1 MSEEFN
7 NRQNENNT
15 NEQNNGTVNY
25 SDSYYRG
32 TPDSAN
38 RTDNIGGNYGNSS
51 ANNAGSYNNPNIN
64 QNANNQSGYGTEYN
78 NFYNSPNNNSDNNF
92 NNQNTNGGYT
102 NYYSNIPNP
111 NGGDNKPP
119 KKKHTGLKV
128 VAVLAAIAVIA
139 GVVAVGA
146 SQVKRVVSN
155 IEDETDSESSESDS
169 DSNNQSSADKSSSD
183 SSSSSKGRSWIEA
196 VSAGSELTVS
206 EIAEKCTPSVVGVSS
221 TFEYSGGQ
229 SQNDI
234 YGYYFG
240 YGQNDSNSTQQLT
253 GTGTGIVM
261 SETDDGG
268 YYVMT
273 NAHVIYDDESDYQ
286 CGEAKEVYVVI
297 EKEDENSS
305 GTTEETINAKIVGYD
320 LDTDVAVLEIEK
332 DEAITPAEFGN
343 SDDLS
348 VGDMVVAIGN
358 PLGFDLYNTVT
369 CGIVSA
375 LNRNVTINEKQM
387 TLIQTDASI
396 NSGNSGGP
404 LINGSGQVIGMNS
417 AKMSSSYS
425 SSSASVEGLG
435 FAIPINSAA
444 EIANDLINYGYVT
457 GKPQLGMTCKN
468 IDESVSQAYNM
479 PVGAYVMSVSSGSAA
494 EKAGIQQGDVIT
506 KINDV
511 EISTI
516 EELNNEKN
524 KFSAGDT
531 VTLTLVRAGQE
542 MTVEVTLDEKK
553 ADDTT
558 NETETSAQPETQS
571 YFGW

>member
-1 MSEEFN
+1 M
-7 NRQNENNT
+7 
-15 NEQNNGTVNY
+15 
-25 SDSYYRG
+25 
-32 TPDSAN
+32 
-38 RTDNIGGNYGNSS
+38 
-51 ANNAGSYNNPNIN
+51 
-64 QNANNQSGYGTEYN
+64 
-78 NFYNSPNNNSDNNF
+78 SDN
-92 NNQNTNGGYT
+92 G
-102 NYYSNIPNP
+102 
-111 NGGDNKPP
+111 K
-119 KKKHTGLKV
+119 
-128 VAVLAAIAVIA
+128 
-139 GVVAVGA
+139 
-146 SQVKRVVSN
+146 
-155 IEDETDSESSESDS
+155 
-169 DSNNQSSADKSSSD
+169 
-183 SSSSSKGRSWIEA
+183 
-196 VSAGSELTVS
+196 
-206 EIAEKCTPSVVGVSS
+206 
-221 TFEYSGGQ
+221 
-229 SQNDI
+229 
-234 YGYYFG
+234 
-240 YGQNDSNSTQQLT
+240 
-253 GTGTGIVM
+253 
-261 SETDDGG
+261 GG

-273 NAHVIYDDESDYQ
+273 NAHVIYDDESDYK
-286 CGEAKEVYVVI
+286 CGEAKEVHVVI
-297 EKEDENSS
+297 EKSGDTSS
-305 GTTEETINAKIVGYD
+305 AAQEETLNAKIVGYD
-320 LDTDVAVLEIEK
+320 LDTDVAVLEIDK
-332 DEAITPAEFGN
+332 NDDIKPAEFGN

-417 AKMSSSYS
+417 AKMSTSYS
-425 SSSASVEGLG
+425 SNSASIEGLG

-444 EIANDLINYGYVT
+444 DIANDLINYGYVT

-468 IDESVSQAYNM
+468 IDDSVAQAYNM

-506 KINDV
+506 KINDK

-542 MTVEVTLDEKK
+542 MKVNVTLDEKK
-553 ADDTT
+553 ADDQTS
-558 NETETSAQPETQS
+558 TEPATSAAQPETQS

>member
-1 MSEEFN
+1 MSEEFKN
-7 NRQNENNT
+7 NQNNDTNNNT
-15 NEQNNGTVNY
+15 DSTNNQSVNY

-32 TPDSAN
+32 TPDNAHT
-38 RTDNIGGNYGNSS
+38 TDNIGNNYQNTNGNNQNNYGNDYS
-51 ANNAGSYNNPNIN
+51 
-64 QNANNQSGYGTEYN
+64 
-78 NFYNSPNNNSDNNF
+78 NFYNSQNM
-92 NNQNTNGGYT
+92 NNQNNGST

-111 NGGDNKPP
+111 DNNKPP

-128 VAVLAAIAVIA
+128 VAVIAAVAIVA
-139 GVVAVGA
+139 GVAAVGA
-146 SQVKRVVSN
+146 SQIKRVVNN
-155 IEDETDSESSESDS
+155 ISDDTTEASTESESTNEDKTA
-169 DSNNQSSADKSSSD
+169 SSKSD
-183 SSSSSKGRSWIEA
+183 SSKKSKSWIDE
-196 VSAGSELTVS
+196 VSAGSALSVS

-221 TFEYSGGQ
+221 TFESVSTQ
-229 SQNDI
+229 SQNDL

-240 YGQNDSNSTQQLT
+240 FGQGGDNQQQQQKLT

-261 SETDDGG
+261 SDNGKGG

-273 NAHVIYDDESDYQ
+273 NAHVIYDSESDYK
-286 CGEAKEVYVVI
+286 CGEAKEVHVVV
-297 EKEDENSS
+297 EKSGDTSS
-305 GTTEETINAKIVGYD
+305 DSTEETINAKIIGYD
-320 LDTDVAVLEIEK
+320 LDTDVAVLEIDK
-332 DEAITPAEFGN
+332 NDDIKPAEFGN
-343 SDDLS
+343 SDELS

-417 AKMSSSYS
+417 AKMSTSYS
-425 SSSASVEGLG
+425 SNSASIEGLG

-457 GKPQLGMTCKN
+457 GKPQLGLTCKN
-468 IDESVSQAYNM
+468 IDSSVAQAYNM

-506 KINDV
+506 KINDK

-542 MTVEVTLDEKK
+542 MNVDVTLDEKK
-553 ADDTT
+553 AD
-558 NETETSAQPETQS
+558 NETATEPATSAQQPETQS
-571 YFGW
+571 FFGW

>member
-1 MSEEFN
+1 MSEEFKN
-7 NRQNENNT
+7 NQNNEENNAD
-15 NEQNNGTVNY
+15 NNNNQSVNY

-32 TPDSAN
+32 TPDNSHT
-38 RTDNIGGNYGNSS
+38 TDNIGNNYQNTSGNNQNNYGNDYS
-51 ANNAGSYNNPNIN
+51 NFYNNPN
-64 QNANNQSGYGTEYN
+64 ANNQN
-78 NFYNSPNNNSDNNF
+78 N
-92 NNQNTNGGYT
+92 GYT
-102 NYYSNIPNP
+102 NYYSSTPNP
-111 NGGDNKPP
+111 NDSKPP

-128 VAVLAAIAVIA
+128 VAVIAAVAVVA
-139 GVVAVGA
+139 GVVGIGA
-146 SQVKRVVSN
+146 NQIKRVVNN
-155 IEDETDSESSESDS
+155 ISDETTEDSAETSETIESKTASSDSESS
-169 DSNNQSSADKSSSD
+169 
-183 SSSSSKGRSWIEA
+183 SKKGKSWIDA
-196 VSAGSELTVS
+196 VSAGSALSVA
-206 EIAEKCTPSVVGVSS
+206 EIAKKCTPSVVGVSS
-221 TFEYSGGQ
+221 TFEYVGGQ
-229 SQNDI
+229 SQNDL

-240 YGQNDSNSTQQLT
+240 FGQNDGSSQQQQQKLT

-261 SETDDGG
+261 SDNGKGG

-273 NAHVIYDDESDYQ
+273 NAHVIYDDESDYK
-286 CGEAKEVYVVI
+286 CGEAKEVHVVI
-297 EKEDENSS
+297 EKSGDTSS
-305 GTTEETINAKIVGYD
+305 DAQEETLNAKIVGYD
-320 LDTDVAVLEIEK
+320 LDTDVAVLEIDK
-332 DEAITPAEFGN
+332 NDDIKPAEFGN

-417 AKMSSSYS
+417 AKMSTSYS
-425 SSSASVEGLG
+425 SNSASIEGLG

-444 EIANDLINYGYVT
+444 DIANDLINYGYVT

-468 IDESVSQAYNM
+468 IDDSVAQAYNM

-506 KINDV
+506 KINDK

-542 MTVEVTLDEKK
+542 MKVNVTLDEKK
-553 ADDTT
+553 ADDQTS
-558 NETETSAQPETQS
+558 TEPATSAAQPETQS
-571 YFGW
+571 FFGW

>member
-1 MSEEFN
+1 MSEEFKN
-7 NRQNENNT
+7 NQNNDTNNNT
-15 NEQNNGTVNY
+15 DSTNNQSVNY

-32 TPDSAN
+32 TPDNAHT
-38 RTDNIGGNYGNSS
+38 TDNIGNNYQNTNGNNQNNYGNDYS
-51 ANNAGSYNNPNIN
+51 
-64 QNANNQSGYGTEYN
+64 
-78 NFYNSPNNNSDNNF
+78 NFYNSQNM
-92 NNQNTNGGYT
+92 NNQNNGST

-111 NGGDNKPP
+111 DNNKPP

-128 VAVLAAIAVIA
+128 VAVIAAVAIVA
-139 GVVAVGA
+139 GVAAVGA
-146 SQVKRVVSN
+146 SQIKRVVNN
-155 IEDETDSESSESDS
+155 ISDDTTEASTESESTNEDKTA
-169 DSNNQSSADKSSSD
+169 SSKPD
-183 SSSSSKGRSWIEA
+183 SSKKGKSWIDE
-196 VSAGSELTVS
+196 VSAGSALSVS

-221 TFEYSGGQ
+221 TFESVSTQ
-229 SQNDI
+229 SQNDL

-240 YGQNDSNSTQQLT
+240 FGQGGDNQQQQQKLT

-261 SETDDGG
+261 SDNGKGG

-273 NAHVIYDDESDYQ
+273 NAHVIYDSESDYK
-286 CGEAKEVYVVI
+286 CGEAKEVHVVV
-297 EKEDENSS
+297 EKSGDTSS
-305 GTTEETINAKIVGYD
+305 DSTEETINAKIIGYD
-320 LDTDVAVLEIEK
+320 LDTDVAVLEIDK
-332 DEAITPAEFGN
+332 NDDIKPAEFGN
-343 SDDLS
+343 SDELS

-417 AKMSSSYS
+417 AKMSTSYS
-425 SSSASVEGLG
+425 SNSASIEGLG

-457 GKPQLGMTCKN
+457 GKPQLGLTCKN
-468 IDESVSQAYNM
+468 IDSSVAQAYNM

-506 KINDV
+506 KINDK

-542 MTVEVTLDEKK
+542 MKVDVTLDEKK
-553 ADDTT
+553 AD
-558 NETETSAQPETQS
+558 NETATEPTTSAQQPETQS
-571 YFGW
+571 FFGW